1 VYKFNLSLIPLL
13 LSMLWLNTAIADP
26 TRPPAWLG
34 NSIQA
39 APQQSAGQSYL
50 LQQILVSE
58 QRRLA
63 IINGELV
70 SEGQSIQNARVVN
83 ISFDKVVLRVGSKKK
98 TLTLAPE
105 TKEVINAQ

>member
-1 VYKFNLSLIPLL
+1 MYRLTMQARQLL
-13 LSMLWLNTAIADP
+13 LALLLVHSAAADP

-34 NSIQA
+34 KSIQV
-39 APQQSAGQSYL
+39 APQTSAKSYQ
-50 LQQILVSE
+50 LQQILISE

-70 SEGQSIQNARVVN
+70 SEGQNFENARVVK
-83 ISFDKVVLRVGSKKK
+83 ISFDKVVLRVSGKKK
-98 TLTLAPE
+98 TLTLSPE